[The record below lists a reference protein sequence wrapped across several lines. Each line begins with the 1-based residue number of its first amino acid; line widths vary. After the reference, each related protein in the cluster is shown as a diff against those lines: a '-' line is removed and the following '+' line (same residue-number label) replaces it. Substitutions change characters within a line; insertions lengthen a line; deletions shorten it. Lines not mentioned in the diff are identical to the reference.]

1 MIVVVCVGLKVPEEL
16 WPVFLLAVV
25 TDDQAT
31 MSDEIG
37 ASELHVSMRALLR
50 EVRST
55 LGSAGW
61 TRALQEMG
69 TQPANLLRRRYKLF

>member
-1 MIVVVCVGLKVPEEL
+1 VNVELQIPEEL
-16 WPVFLLAVV
+16 WPVFLSAVV
-25 TDDQAT
+25 ADDQAT
-31 MSDEIG
+31 ASDEVG
-37 ASELHVSMRALLR
+37 ALDLHVSLRSLLR

-61 TRALQEMG
+61 TQALQEMG